1 MAREFLTINGINIK
15 PTEEN
20 IVNAVKMGLEDYT
33 SKEAQSLKE
42 RIKNAE
48 VSVELPNAFF
58 LEDDDRYL
66 FSIHYSKD
74 SFLISIDL
82 KNGGKIVYLREFE
95 E

>member
-1 MAREFLTINGINIK
+1 MAREFLTINGINIE

-20 IVNAVKMGLEDYT
+20 IVNAVKMGLEDFT
-33 SKEAQSLKE
+33 SKEAKSLKE

-58 LEDDDRYL
+58 LEDNDRYL

-82 KNGGKIVYLREFE
+82 KNGGKVVYLREFN
-95 E
+95 

>member
-1 MAREFLTINGINIK
+1 MAREFLTINGIDIK

-20 IVNAVKMGLEDYT
+20 IVNAVKMGLEDFT

-58 LEDDDRYL
+58 LEDNDQFL
-66 FSIHYSKD
+66 CFINMSKD
-74 SFLISIDL
+74 SFLINIDI
-82 KNGGKIVYLREFE
+82 KNGGQVVYLHEFE
-95 E
+95 

>member
-1 MAREFLTINGINIK
+1 MAREFLTINGINIE
-15 PTEEN
+15 PTEDN
-20 IVNAVKMGLEDYT
+20 IVNAVKKALEDYT

-58 LEDDDRYL
+58 LEDGDRYL
-66 FSIHYSKD
+66 FSIHSSKD

-82 KNGGKIVYLREFE
+82 KNGGRVVYLREFE
-95 E
+95 

>member
-1 MAREFLTINGINIK
+1 MAREFLTINGINIE

-20 IVNAVKMGLEDYT
+20 IVNAVKMGLEDFT
-33 SKEAQSLKE
+33 SKEAESLKE

-58 LEDDDRYL
+58 MEDNHYL
-66 FSIHYSKD
+66 CNIHYGKD
-74 SFLISIDL
+74 SFLIVIDL
-82 KNGGKIVYLREFE
+82 KNGGQVVYLREFE

>member
-1 MAREFLTINGINIK
+1 MEFLTVNGVNVE

-20 IVNAVKMGLEDYT
+20 IVSAVKMSLEDYT

-58 LEDDDRYL
+58 MEDNDQHL
-66 FSIHYSKD
+66 FFINMSKD
-74 SFLISIDL
+74 SFLINIDL
-82 KNGGKIVYLREFE
+82 KNGGQVVYLREFE
-95 E
+95 

>member
-1 MAREFLTINGINIK
+1 MAREFLTINGINIE

-20 IVNAVKMGLEDYT
+20 IVNAVKMGLEDFT

-58 LEDDDRYL
+58 MEDNDRYL

-82 KNGGKIVYLREFE
+82 KNGGKVVYLREFE
-95 E
+95 

>member
-1 MAREFLTINGINIK
+1 MAREFLTINGINVE
-15 PTEEN
+15 PTEDN
-20 IVNAVKMGLEDYT
+20 IVNAVKKALEDYT

>member
-1 MAREFLTINGINIK
+1 MEFLTVNGVNVE

-20 IVNAVKMGLEDYT
+20 IVNAVKMSLEDYT

-58 LEDDDRYL
+58 MEDNDQHL
-66 FSIHYSKD
+66 FFINMSKD
-74 SFLISIDL
+74 SFLINIDL
-82 KNGGKIVYLREFE
+82 KNGGQVVYLREFE
-95 E
+95 

>member
-1 MAREFLTINGINIK
+1 MVREFLTINGINIE

-20 IVNAVKMGLEDYT
+20 IVNAVKMGLEDFT
-33 SKEAQSLKE
+33 SKEAKSLKE

-58 LEDDDRYL
+58 LEDDDLYL

-82 KNGGKIVYLREFE
+82 KNGGKVVYLREFN
-95 E
+95 

>member
-1 MAREFLTINGINIK
+1 MAREFLTINGVNVE

-20 IVNAVKMGLEDYT
+20 IVNAVKMSLEDYT

-66 FSIHYSKD
+66 FSIHYGKD
-74 SFLISIDL
+74 AFMINIDG
-82 KNGGKIVYLREFE
+82 KNGGQVVYLREFE
-95 E
+95 

>member
-1 MAREFLTINGINIK
+1 MAREFLTINGINIE

-20 IVNAVKMGLEDYT
+20 IVSAVKMGLEDFT
-33 SKEAQSLKE
+33 SKEAKSLKE

-58 LEDDDRYL
+58 LEDNDRYL

-82 KNGGKIVYLREFE
+82 KNGGKIVYLREFK
-95 E
+95 

>member
-20 IVNAVKMGLEDYT
+20 IVNAVKMGLEDFT

-58 LEDDDRYL
+58 MEDDDQFL
-66 FSIHYSKD
+66 CFISMSKD
-74 SFLISIDL
+74 SFLINIDL
-82 KNGGKIVYLREFE
+82 KNGGKVTYLREFDN
-95 E
+95 

>member
-1 MAREFLTINGINIK
+1 MAREFLTINGINIE

-20 IVNAVKMGLEDYT
+20 IVNAVKMGLEDFT

-42 RIKNAE
+42 RIKIAE

-58 LEDDDRYL
+58 LEDNDRYL

-82 KNGGKIVYLREFE
+82 KNGGKVVYLREFN
-95 E
+95 